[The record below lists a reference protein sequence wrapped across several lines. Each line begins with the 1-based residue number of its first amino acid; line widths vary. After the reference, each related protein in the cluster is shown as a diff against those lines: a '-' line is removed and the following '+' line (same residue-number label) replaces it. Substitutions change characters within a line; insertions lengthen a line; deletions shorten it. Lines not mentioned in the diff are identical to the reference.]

1 MAVCPDVGD
10 APAMTADADEIA
22 HAQCAR
28 TISVHRPYVVSGFR
42 LRLKLRRTAV
52 ALAEAVSWTFGSSRR
67 TRRWTIRLRNL
78 HHASAIRAQI
88 VPRACAHDP
97 KTWGLPRY
105 RG

>member
-22 HAQCAR
+22 DAQGAR
-28 TISVHRPYVVSGFR
+28 TVRAYRSYVASGFSR
-42 LRLKLRRTAV
+42 TCRRT
-52 ALAEAVSWTFGSSRR
+52 F
-67 TRRWTIRLRNL
+67 RLRNL